1 MESLVIVLIGL
12 PFLSALLLSIF
23 KNNTV
28 RQIVTY
34 VSSIVIIGL
43 AVTFSVKYFVS
54 GADSMSFFSQ
64 TEIADYAMIAAEAF
78 LMVLITVL
86 SIKYKQYYAAALSIV
101 QTVLMFW
108 YELGGYAPH
117 QVINKIY
124 IDQLTVIMVLIVAI
138 IGTLIT
144 VYACGYMKDYHNHH
158 KEFKDRRR
166 YFFLDVFL
174 LGNHERCIF
183 PSHRLYK
190 NEGSYPQ
197 LLQSAVDESSG
208 RIRICNCNRYC
219 RSSV

>member
-34 VSSIVIIGL
+34 VSSIAIIGL
-43 AVTFSVKYFVS
+43 AVTFAVKYFVS

-64 TEIADYAMIAAEAF
+64 TEIADYAMMAAEAF
-78 LMVLITVL
+78 LMVLITGL

-144 VYACGYMKDYHNHH
+144 VYACGYMMDYHNHH
-158 KEFKDRRR
+158 KEFKDR
-166 YFFLDVFL
+166 
-174 LGNHERCIF
+174 NI
-183 PSHRLYK
+183 
-190 NEGSYPQ
+190 
-197 LLQSAVDESSG
+197 
-208 RIRICNCNRYC
+208 
-219 RSSV
+219 